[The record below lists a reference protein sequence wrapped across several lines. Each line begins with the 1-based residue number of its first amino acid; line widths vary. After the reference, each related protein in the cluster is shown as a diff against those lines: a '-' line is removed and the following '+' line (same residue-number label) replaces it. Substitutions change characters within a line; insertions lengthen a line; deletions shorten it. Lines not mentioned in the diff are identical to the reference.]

1 MEFMDFVASRK
12 SVGSYADCEA
22 EEEKV
27 SKILEAARLAPSWA
41 NKQCTRACMGQCTW
55 LPSLAPVPK
64 PLVEKESINVIDPSL
79 ALL

>member
-41 NKQCTRACMGQCTW
+41 NKQC
-55 LPSLAPVPK
+55 APVWANAPGFQ
-64 PLVEKESINVIDPSL
+64 V
-79 ALL
+79 LLRFLSR